1 MALNLRIENVPNLP
15 DGGPVEITVTGKRGI
30 DIGRDSHLD
39 WTLPDPTRHISGKHA
54 EIRYKEGGY
63 WLHDVSTN
71 GTYLSGS
78 DHRMQ
83 GPHRLRNGDRFA
95 VGHYIIAVAL
105 DGEAEVAAPVPA
117 PGEGAMP
124 PRAPDYQELWSMSG
138 DSAPPI
144 DRKEL
149 RPAREASPLRPDF
162 LDWAADVPVPL
173 DGLAQSSHAPG
184 IDRRSDPHADMDWA
198 RGAGR
203 PVEEPA
209 PPPPMPAPRRP
220 AEAGGEPPPWEQPL
234 AKSDP
239 RDKPG
244 AADVPAAD
252 SRRAPPPPVAAP
264 PPLASRP
271 SAGGGEIDEFLR
283 ALAGAAGISEEIFT
297 QKDPQELARQLGDA
311 LRVVVENLSQL
322 LQARLQAKR
331 LVRSTQ
337 HTVIQAT
344 ENNPLKFSP
353 STEDALRIMFG
364 PPTRSYLD
372 AHQALVRGFE
382 DVKTHQVKTYSA
394 MQRALT
400 KILAELDP
408 QVIDRETG
416 ADRGIA
422 AVMTSRK
429 ASLWDAYVARWQAK
443 QHTEKGGLIDAFM
456 LIFSRYYDEAT

>member
-1 MALNLRIENVPNLP
+1 MALHLRIENVPNLP
-15 DGGPVEITVTGKRGI
+15 DGGPVEITVSGKRGI

-83 GPHRLRNGDRFA
+83 APHRLRNGDRFA
-95 VGHYIIAVAL
+95 VGHYIIAVAI
-105 DGEAEVAAPVPA
+105 DGDPEMAAPVPA
-117 PGEGAMP
+117 PSEALP
-124 PRAPDYQELWSMSG
+124 PRAPDYQELWSMPG
-138 DSAPPI
+138 DSPPPI
-144 DRKEL
+144 DPRQL
-149 RPAREASPLRPDF
+149 RAARDVSPLRPDF

-173 DGLAQSSHAPG
+173 DGPAPSRHAPG
-184 IDRRSDPHADMDWA
+184 IGHPSNPYGDMDWA

-220 AEAGGEPPPWEQPL
+220 GEVEPPSWEQPL
-234 AKSDP
+234 ATFDP
-239 RDKPG
+239 RDKAG
-244 AADVPAAD
+244 APAVPATD
-252 SRRAPPPPVAAP
+252 TRRAAPPPVASP
-264 PPLASRP
+264 GP
-271 SAGGGEIDEFLR
+271 AGSGEIDEFLR
-283 ALAGAAGISEEIFT
+283 TLAGAAGVAEEIFT
-297 QKDPQELARQLGDA
+297 QKDPQELARQLGDT
-311 LRVVVENLSQL
+311 LRVVVDNLSQL

-337 HTVIQAT
+337 HTVIELAD
-344 ENNPLKFSP
+344 NNPLKFSP

-372 AHQALVRGFE
+372 AHHALVRGFE
-382 DVKTHQVKTYSA
+382 DIKTHQVKTYSA

-400 KILAELDP
+400 KVLAELAP
-408 QVIDRETG
+408 QVIDRDTG

-422 AVMTSRK
+422 AVITSRK

-443 QHTEKGGLIDAFM
+443 QHSEKGGLIDAFM
-456 LIFSRYYDEAT
+456 LIFARYYDDEPT